1 MAGLFTPQYNFFGQE
16 MTGTYDPS
24 LTKDAQ
30 AYAALPA
37 GRGAVASAYQASQ
50 EAANSFGN
58 AIGGLF
64 NMAGVQSPIQQK
76 QRALQG
82 IIGSINPQDPT
93 SLQQAASQLLG
104 MGMTTEAQ
112 QLMEEARKIAE
123 SKSLVGQREA
133 SAVKD
138 LSWEGVE
145 RDKFAMQN
153 MTELQKQQ
161 MKLRLDEMLGK
172 EKLKLDS
179 ATTSAQVAES
189 NARIAKIQDERAK
202 LQAETGFVGYTTD
215 MKEAKR
221 LSDLDVK
228 VSSGT
233 ATEQER
239 YELSRLAANAGAVKQ
254 LDPTKLVPKT
264 LEITAPYAK
273 NQIATSGIVK
283 VGNEV
288 MQLMNLDDK
297 QQARFIAQPEEFMK
311 EWLSNQDNKT
321 RLKNA
326 KSRFSNA
333 QVVQLLSQL
342 SGSTSN
348 EELKRFAEGLNNGYT
363 NDAVFMKDMLMAMQ
377 GAKDELTF
385 INDAV
390 TYAEQ
395 NGNDPLKV
403 QKYISDKTLER
414 LSKTTQQANS
424 MVGGAQLTPK
434 QRELLNKYGK

>member
-1 MAGLFTPQYNFFGQE
+1 MAGLFDLANAGLANVSGDK
-16 MTGTYDPS
+16 MG
-24 LTKDAQ
+24 
-30 AYAALPA
+30 YALAPA
-37 GRGAVASAYQASQ
+37 INQIATSGLEQMM
-50 EAANSFGN
+50 
-58 AIGGLF
+58 GGL
-64 NMAGVQSPIQQK
+64 GVKSKTQMV
-76 QRALQG
+76 QG
-82 IIGSINPQDPT
+82 ILSKIDMNDPN
-93 SLQQAASQLLG
+93 SMIMASSELMK
-104 MGMTTEAQ
+104 MGMTAEAQ
-112 QLMEEARKIAE
+112 QLMKAAQEAQLNVAKIGTEQKQGGMYEQQGGYYAGKNATDLE
-123 SKSLVGQREA
+123 KQRM
-133 SAVKD
+133 SG
-138 LSWEGVE
+138 L
-145 RDKFAMQN
+145 
-153 MTELQKQQ
+153 TEIQKQQ
-161 MKLRLDEMLGK
+161 MKLKLDEMLGK

-179 ATTSAQVAES
+179 AKTSAEIAEI
-189 NARIAKIQDERAK
+189 RTRMAKLQDERAK
-202 LQAETGFVGYTTD
+202 LQAETGYVGYTPD

-221 LSDLDVK
+221 LSELDTK
-228 VSSGT
+228 VNSGT

-239 YELSRLAANAGAVKQ
+239 YELSRLSANAGAVKQ

-288 MQLMNLDDK
+288 MQLMNLDDI

-395 NGNDPLKV
+395 NGSDPLKV

-414 LSKTTQQANS
+414 LSKTTQQAS
-424 MVGGAQLTPK
+424 EMVGGDLLTPK
-434 QRELLNKYGK
+434 RLELLKKHGK